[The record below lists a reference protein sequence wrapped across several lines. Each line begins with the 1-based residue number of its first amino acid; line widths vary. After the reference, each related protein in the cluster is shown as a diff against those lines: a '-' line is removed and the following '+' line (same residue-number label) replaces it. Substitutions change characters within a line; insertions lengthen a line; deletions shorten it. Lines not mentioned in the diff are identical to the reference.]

1 MSGRSRFQKKRGAW
15 CGHAESEHIG
25 HLGGGIEWTV
35 GFIPCNWQKKKKKD
49 LRVVS
54 PRVVDENMDMDNKKH
69 GDNIKIIS
77 GLKNVK

>member
-1 MSGRSRFQKKRGAW
+1 MSRQLDLYPVTG
-15 CGHAESEHIG
+15 
-25 HLGGGIEWTV
+25 
-35 GFIPCNWQKKKKKD
+35 KKKKD

>member
-1 MSGRSRFQKKRGAW
+1 MEVLSRQLDLYPVTGKK
-15 CGHAESEHIG
+15 
-25 HLGGGIEWTV
+25 
-35 GFIPCNWQKKKKKD
+35 KKKKKD

>member
-1 MSGRSRFQKKRGAW
+1 MSGQLDLYPVTGK
-15 CGHAESEHIG
+15 
-25 HLGGGIEWTV
+25 
-35 GFIPCNWQKKKKKD
+35 KKKKKD

-54 PRVVDENMDMDNKKH
+54 LRVVDENMDMDNKKH

>member
-1 MSGRSRFQKKRGAW
+1 MEVLSGQLDLYPVTG
-15 CGHAESEHIG
+15 
-25 HLGGGIEWTV
+25 
-35 GFIPCNWQKKKKKD
+35 KKKKKD